1 VDEVESNLT
10 FCYIIK
16 AYEGPGNSYG
26 VRDSSWS
33 NILCLT
39 QQSTFYIPNAFVPGR
54 NGANMIYKP
63 KGLFESLSTNFKF
76 SIYNRWGEQIF
87 YTENPSEGWDGT
99 YQSRQV
105 NPDIF
110 AVRITFQLPDGTEFK
125 HTGSVLL
132 LN

>member
-1 VDEVESNLT
+1 
-10 FCYIIK
+10 
-16 AYEGPGNSYG
+16 
-26 VRDSSWS
+26 
-33 NILCLT
+33 
-39 QQSTFYIPNAFVPGR
+39 
-54 NGANMIYKP
+54 MIYKP